1 MVLNN
6 YAYFLSLDK
15 KDLKKAERMSA
26 QTVKMDPN
34 NSTYLDTYA
43 WIFFVQGNYTL
54 ARIYIESALKNDTTD
69 SSELLDHYGD
79 ILYMLGDKEKAV
91 EQWEKAKALG
101 KNSDILDKKIA
112 EGIYVEE
119 VQNEE
124 NE

>member
-1 MVLNN
+1 M
-6 YAYFLSLDK
+6 DK
-15 KDLKKAERMSA
+15 KDHKKEERRSA
-26 QTVKMDPN
+26 QKVKMDHN

-43 WIFFVQGNYTL
+43 WICFVQGNYTL

-101 KNSDILDKKIA
+101 KDSDVLDKKIA